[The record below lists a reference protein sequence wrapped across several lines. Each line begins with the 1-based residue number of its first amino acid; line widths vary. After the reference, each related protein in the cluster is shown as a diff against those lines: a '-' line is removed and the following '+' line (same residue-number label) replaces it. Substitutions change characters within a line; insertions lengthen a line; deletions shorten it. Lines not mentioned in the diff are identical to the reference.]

1 MQIQNMILELYRELC
16 KYKIKKTS
24 ENFLRFHN
32 FQFDVDAP
40 ITSYLFFNGV
50 MCHVSRI
57 FAVTKINK
65 KNNFANIKIVRERR
79 EKVWEQLNVS

>member
-50 MCHVSRI
+50 MCHVSTLI
-57 FAVTKINK
+57 FNCQLSIFNLFLISSTASNFSQA
-65 KNNFANIKIVRERR
+65 KNSTF
-79 EKVWEQLNVS
+79 L